1 MSLVRASV
9 IQLYIPTQDTQSDNP
24 ESDVRLVLGGI
35 VRYVPYSE
43 RCFYTL
49 TSVAVRLRRVT
60 CLRRY
65 VRASRFPES
74 RVARTKN

>member
-35 VRYVPYSE
+35 VRYGPYSE

-49 TSVAVRLRRVT
+49 TSGGEAEAG
-60 CLRRY
+60 Y
-65 VRASRFPES
+65 VL
-74 RVARTKN
+74 T

>member
-35 VRYVPYSE
+35 VRYGPYSE

-49 TSVAVRLRRVT
+49 TSGGEAVR
-60 CLRRY
+60 RRY
-65 VRASRFPES
+65 VRASRAAS
-74 RVARTKN
+74 RKAGSG